1 MSADTIGMV
10 ACISGCFL
18 LMYFLFLILS
28 EIKVISLAGVKVRM
42 KLMSKWKFMSEV
54 II

>member
-1 MSADTIGMV
+1 MPADTIGMV

-18 LMYFLFLILS
+18 LMFLILS